1 MVLPELKK
9 CSSDTASPMSVLSG
23 GSTAA
28 AVLLKTV
35 RAELK
40 GGEKKE
46 YVVSKYSTISCCFK

>member
-9 CSSDTASPMSVLSG
+9 YSSDTASPISVLSG

-40 GGEKKE
+40 GGEKK
-46 YVVSKYSTISCCFK
+46 SSI

>member
-40 GGEKKE
+40 GGEKKRIC
-46 YVVSKYSTISCCFK
+46 SI